1 MASPRSGVA
10 RLRRAARQ
18 LVALADRL
26 QAGQAS
32 RDDFDPIVAEVVGI
46 QREHFGPRPR
56 ARRGE
61 GTKHKILAYLMDH
74 LGEPVHGEEL
84 AAASGIQEWARRVR
98 ELRVEDGYEIAE
110 LGSSTYRLDSAEP
123 NTEKARQWQ
132 LANEIR
138 NSGGSALRRV
148 GRFLEA
154 SVGEVVTR
162 EQIDYVSDI
171 AEGSRRVRE
180 LRDEHGWPI
189 ASHVDEE
196 DLEPGEYRLLSAD
209 LADRREPSQRLYPEK
224 LRQRVFERDDYTC
237 QVCGRNREMAVAA
250 GDLRFYLE
258 VHHRVAVADE
268 LADLPRDELND
279 MSNLATLCH
288 SDHLKETRKL
298 QRRRAQQRRRGR

>member
-1 MASPRSGVA
+1 MASLHSGAA
-10 RLRRAARQ
+10 RLRRAAGQ
-18 LVALADRL
+18 LLALADNL
-26 QAGQAS
+26 QAGEAS
-32 RDDFDPIVAEVVGI
+32 RDDFDPIVAELVGT

-61 GTKHKILAYLMDH
+61 GARHKILAYLMDH

-84 AAASGIQEWARRVR
+84 VAVSGIQEWARRVR

-110 LGSSTYRLDSAEP
+110 LGSSTYRLDSDEP
-123 NTEKARQWQ
+123 NVEKARQWQ

-138 NSGGSALRRV
+138 NSGGSALQRV
-148 GRFLEA
+148 GQFLEA
-154 SVGEVVTR
+154 SAGEVVTR
-162 EQIDYVSDI
+162 EQIDYVSGI

-196 DLEPGEYRLLSAD
+196 DLEPGEYRLLSTD
-209 LADRREPSQRLYPEK
+209 PSDRREPSQRLYPEK
-224 LRQRVFERDDYTC
+224 LRQRVFERDGYTC

-258 VHHRVAVADE
+258 LHHRVAVADE
-268 LADLPRDELND
+268 LANLPKSQLND
-279 MSNLATLCH
+279 MSNLVTLCH
-288 SDHLKETRKL
+288 ADHLEETRKL
-298 QRRRAQQRRRGR
+298 QKRRARQRRPGR